1 MLNPMST
8 TLKNHPQPL
17 INVTDY
23 PDPNATQKSCP
34 KICFFDIYLYLCGR
48 ITINQNHDDN
58 ERGETNVCEAG
69 GQDRRAAQQRVA
81 HVERRRCEFNEKWLR
96 QGKC

>member
-23 PDPNATQKSCP
+23 PDPNVTSRKKAKKLS
-34 KICFFDIYLYLCGR
+34 KHLFFRYLF
-48 ITINQNHDDN
+48 
-58 ERGETNVCEAG
+58 VS
-69 GQDRRAAQQRVA
+69 
-81 HVERRRCEFNEKWLR
+81 LR
-96 QGKC
+96 QNSDKPKS